1 MIRLLNVY
9 YPTRRLVL
17 IACEALLVGAS
28 FLIASAYVL
37 GTDNGYIELIYE
49 NGLLKIIGITVLTML
64 FSYYF
69 DLYEPQRISERWE
82 AYFRL
87 LLVLSALSFV
97 LAGVIFFFP
106 QISIGHNVFAV
117 GIIILTIFLLIWLR
131 LDDWL
136 TRLLL
141 FRERVFVL
149 GHGARAA
156 HLVEILRSR
165 RDAGMYVVGWKDACP
180 DADNHNYETT
190 SLLPFCTPKPG
201 IDRVIVAME
210 NRRGS
215 MPIRELLELRLRG
228 VVIEDAV
235 TVLERLL
242 GRLPLEGLPP
252 SALIFTDGFK
262 IGTMKLIIRRL
273 VSLSAA
279 LTALLI
285 CLPLIPVL
293 ILAVRFSSPGPVFFH
308 QQRVGLRGRLFT
320 IYKFRTMRQDAE
332 AHGAVWATRD
342 DPRITPVC
350 KFMRKT
356 RLDEI
361 PQLWNVLRGDMGFVG
376 PRPERPEFVQLL
388 SREIP
393 YYDLRHMIRP
403 GLTGWAQVRYQYG
416 STLEETKR
424 KLEYD
429 LYYLKHLSLGLDLM
443 ILFETVK
450 TIVLRRGSQ

>member
-1 MIRLLNVY
+1 MIRLFNVY
-9 YPTRRLVL
+9 YSTRTLVL
-17 IACEALLVGAS
+17 LACEAMLVGAA
-28 FLIASAYVL
+28 FTIAIGYTLGVENSYIVL
-37 GTDNGYIELIYE
+37 LYE
-49 NGLLKIIGITVLTML
+49 NGGLKITGIVILTLL

-97 LAGVIFFFP
+97 LAGSVFFFP
-106 QISIGHNVFAV
+106 PIDIGHNALAAGVLL
-117 GIIILTIFLLIWLR
+117 LTVFLLLWRRVDEWL
-131 LDDWL
+131 LGIS
-136 TRLLL
+136 L
-141 FRERVFVL
+141 FREQVFVL
-149 GHGARAA
+149 GHGPRAA
-156 HLVEILRSR
+156 NLVEILSSR
-165 RDAGMYVVGWKDACP
+165 RDAGMRVVGWNDGTDECHSSCEAEALSHFYRTNP
-180 DADNHNYETT
+180 EV
-190 SLLPFCTPKPG
+190 
-201 IDRVIVAME
+201 DRVIVAME
-210 NRRGS
+210 DRRGA
-215 MPIRELLELRLRG
+215 MPIRELLDLRLRG

-242 GRLPLEGLPP
+242 GRLPLEGLTP

-262 IGTMKLIIRRL
+262 IGTAKLIGRRL
-273 VSLSAA
+273 ISLSVA

-285 CLPLIPVL
+285 CLPVIPVL
-293 ILAVRFSSPGPVFFH
+293 ILAVRLSSRGPVFFR

-332 AHGAVWATRD
+332 VHGAVWATKN
-342 DPRITPVC
+342 DPRIT
-350 KFMRKT
+350 KIGRFMRKT

-361 PQLWNVLRGDMGFVG
+361 PQLWNVLRGDMGFIG
-376 PRPERPEFVQLL
+376 PRPERPEFVEWL

-393 YYDLRHMIRP
+393 YYELRHMIRP

-443 ILFETVK
+443 ILFETIK
-450 TIVLRRGSQ
+450 TIILRRGAQ